1 MWCVGGHKFGVKRTL
16 TGQWWQEYILGR
28 VCDPAG
34 HTLGT
39 TGVRASSKVG
49 SPYDADLHKYWW
61 ARTVSNRRPLV
72 CKGTGE
78 SEQVFCGVQHVQ
90 VRAGARVHLTPPC
103 PPCSFVSWQ
112 LGDNLTNA
120 PSTVTHAPTR
130 QAGARGASAP
140 RHQSGVG
147 GPPGIPYTHS
157 GVHRA
162 GRVQTRFLGH
172 SPTDDP

>member
-78 SEQVFCGVQHVQ
+78 SEQVFCGVQPVSYT
-90 VRAGARVHLTPPC
+90 HLTLP
-103 PPCSFVSWQ
+103 
-112 LGDNLTNA
+112 TN
-120 PSTVTHAPTR
+120 
-130 QAGARGASAP
+130 
-140 RHQSGVG
+140 
-147 GPPGIPYTHS
+147 
-157 GVHRA
+157 
-162 GRVQTRFLGH
+162 
-172 SPTDDP
+172 